1 MKEISNLKYNWNQND
16 AESIKKDLIYV
27 MRNLIYELNY
37 QLEIFPTACNSIQ
50 FEYENENGDYLEFEL
65 VSKKTVEIF
74 EMLNNGN
81 EKHDSCKADSIEI
94 NKILDK
100 FIIDNFKDDIKI
112 QGIFAVTDEQAIDF
126 INKLDKYNIKV
137 PQEVQVIG
145 FDGSKSS
152 VNDTIKISTI
162 RQPIELIAEKAVNS
176 LIDIINNKNTEKE
189 IILPITYINGS
200 TTKR

>member
-1 MKEISNLKYNWNQND
+1 MFIKYFELLVAWRYLKSKRKDGFISYC
-16 AESIKKDLIYV
+16 E
-27 MRNLIYELNY
+27 
-37 QLEIFPTACNSIQ
+37 
-50 FEYENENGDYLEFEL
+50 ENGINY
-65 VSKKTVEIF
+65 EIC
-74 EMLNNGN
+74 EVLG
-81 EKHDSCKADSIEI
+81 SADGF

-137 PQEVQVIG
+137 PQKVQVIG

>member
-1 MKEISNLKYNWNQND
+1 MGS
-16 AESIKKDLIYV
+16 AE
-27 MRNLIYELNY
+27 
-37 QLEIFPTACNSIQ
+37 
-50 FEYENENGDYLEFEL
+50 EF
-65 VSKKTVEIF
+65 
-74 EMLNNGN
+74 
-81 EKHDSCKADSIEI
+81 

-112 QGIFAVTDEQAIDF
+112 QGIFAVTDEQAIYF

>member
-1 MKEISNLKYNWNQND
+1 M
-16 AESIKKDLIYV
+16 
-27 MRNLIYELNY
+27 
-37 QLEIFPTACNSIQ
+37 F
-50 FEYENENGDYLEFEL
+50 
-65 VSKKTVEIF
+65 
-74 EMLNNGN
+74 LNN
-81 EKHDSCKADSIEI
+81 
-94 NKILDK
+94 
-100 FIIDNFKDDIKI
+100 
-112 QGIFAVTDEQAIDF
+112 F

-162 RQPIELIAEKAVNS
+162 RQPIELIAEIAVNS